1 MNTKRKRYV
10 TRLVDRDIYTYIKD
24 LGRKIS
30 RADTIGEV
38 AVSGRIILIYILR

>member
-1 MNTKRKRYV
+1 MNIKLKRHV
-10 TRLVDRDIYTYIKD
+10 ASLVDRD

-38 AVSGRIILIYILR
+38 AVGGRIILKYIFREMA